1 MLRAVPTKERPA
13 DRGRR
18 ESDELRRMIGRE
30 LRDGRIGA
38 DLSQRQVG
46 RAVGISA
53 STVSRIERGLA
64 RQAPLG
70 RLCAIA
76 AVLGLRL
83 SVRLFPVGQPLRDAG
98 QLALLDR
105 LRQRIHAGLR
115 WLTEVPLPIVGDL
128 RAWDAAI
135 VGDSWTAYIDAETR
149 IRDAQSLARRI
160 SVKHR
165 DSGNGRVLLLVA
177 DTRANR
183 AVLDSIRSPLV
194 DDAIDPRRILDALA
208 AGVDPGGNGV
218 VLL

>member
-1 MLRAVPTKERPA
+1 MV
-13 DRGRR
+13 
-18 ESDELRRMIGRE
+18 GRE
-30 LRDGRIGA
+30 LRDGRISA

-53 STVSRIERGLA
+53 SSVSRIERGLA
-64 RQAPLG
+64 PQVSLG
-70 RLCAIA
+70 LLCAIA

-105 LRQRIHAGLR
+105 LRQRIHPDLR
-115 WLTEVPLPIVGDL
+115 WLAEMPLPIVGDL

-135 VGDSWTAYIDAETR
+135 AGDSWTMYVDAETR
-149 IRDAQSLARRI
+149 IRDVQSLARRT
-160 SVKHR
+160 SLKHR
-165 DSGNGRVLLLVA
+165 DTGRGHVLLLVA

-194 DDAIDPRRILDALA
+194 DEALTGRRIIEALA

-218 VLL
+218 LLL